1 MLRSPALD
9 DRAVG
14 DAEDVDPADDHVA
27 VQLGGS
33 PITDARCCRGQQ
45 DARDEVCGLRTSRE
59 QHRRRVSPVPNG
71 SLRLRMSSFD
81 SIVMRAREPMVGRWR
96 PVSRSGRRSW
106 PGLWART
113 PCAGPDPG
121 AFGAVDHAATPSVVR
136 LRWLIRPSQP
146 VRQFTVRRNA
156 RPRSASRRALLGLP
170 LRGITM
176 LPMPSSGRSSSTA
189 ACRSRVRGHR
199 ARFPAGAFDQP
210 FHRWFEPG
218 RVGRVARLHV
228 MVEQSSKTSMTTPV
242 NFAVLAAHAKD
253 GDRPVG
259 VRVESRRVEEMYVW
273 WHAGAS
279 VGGADRCDGGGDRA
293 VGRIARRI
301 RCRRPPATS
310 QSQRARQG
318 NRSPGERSRR
328 PGADQQRG
336 AHGNQKGRRL
346 AQIVERSPD
355 RQRGSRGD
363 PQVGSSPAA
372 RTRIPSL
379 EAPPES
385 T

>member
-1 MLRSPALD
+1 
-9 DRAVG
+9 
-14 DAEDVDPADDHVA
+14 
-27 VQLGGS
+27 
-33 PITDARCCRGQQ
+33 
-45 DARDEVCGLRTSRE
+45 
-59 QHRRRVSPVPNG
+59 
-71 SLRLRMSSFD
+71 
-81 SIVMRAREPMVGRWR
+81 MRAREPMVGRWR

-228 MVEQSSKTSMTTPV
+228 MVEQSSKICMTTPV

-253 GDRPVG
+253 GDRPVD
-259 VRVESRRVEEMYVW
+259 VRVEHRSAEPIDVTEEEIEPLAGSREGSVAAVRRLR
-273 WHAGAS
+273 ARAS
-279 VGGADRCDGGGDRA
+279 VRAKATGRLVSDHAAPAPISSEELMAIKKAGGLHKSLRDRLTGSEEAAETLKSGPVPRPVPEYRRWRRHRSPLRPALGGGALIVHVSPRP
-293 VGRIARRI
+293 
-301 RCRRPPATS
+301 RRPD
-310 QSQRARQG
+310 
-318 NRSPGERSRR
+318 RSRVSQLLR
-328 PGADQQRG
+328 DALRYRQALPR
-336 AHGNQKGRRL
+336 AH
-346 AQIVERSPD
+346 
-355 RQRGSRGD
+355 
-363 PQVGSSPAA
+363 
-372 RTRIPSL
+372 
-379 EAPPES
+379 
-385 T
+385 